1 MWSKIKGKIG
11 NLFILLVNCV
21 ERAGKPIN
29 WLCLLWILELEQ
41 GRETHCFTITTALLL
56 NSFSIFFLLLI
67 LLND

>member
-41 GRETHCFTITTALLL
+41 GRETHCFTTALLL
-56 NSFSIFFLLLI
+56 NSFFYFFLLLI
-67 LLND
+67 L